1 MTPTINILSRN
12 PDNANCKSRLKYLLS
27 HEERVFLSKKML
39 TMICNE
45 VSCLEANKLLHLYPN
60 TNGSFIKQLS
70 EDYSLNL
77 VKQSCGYLST
87 KIFTAL
93 NSYNNINDKRIVI
106 GSDIPSISK
115 AELYECIDYL
125 SSYDMVIGPSKDGG
139 FYLVGCKGSAHKIFK
154 NMNLNIIL
162 IENLLI

>member
-1 MTPTINILSRN
+1 
-12 PDNANCKSRLKYLLS
+12 
-27 HEERVFLSKKML
+27 ML

-45 VSCLEANKLLHLYPN
+45 FSCLEAHKLLHLYPN
-60 TNGSFIKQLS
+60 TNGGFIEQLS

-77 VKQSCGYLST
+77 VQQSSGYLST

-125 SSYDMVIGPSKDGG
+125 SSYEMVIGPSKDGG
-139 FYLVGCKGSAHKIFK
+139 FYLVGCKGDAHKIFK

-162 IENLLI
+162 IENLLNICSKKD